1 MISLNMHGGK
11 LKNRERRNDHNNNN
25 NNNGLQEYFFLTSNY
40 LVTNMERI
48 TAVHQCYYVPLF
60 VTN

>member
-11 LKNRERRNDHNNNN
+11 LNNQEGQNDH
-25 NNNGLQEYFFLTSNY
+25 NNNGLQESFFFMSNY
-40 LVTNMERI
+40 PVTNMERI
-48 TAVHQCYYVPLF
+48 TAVHQCYYASLF